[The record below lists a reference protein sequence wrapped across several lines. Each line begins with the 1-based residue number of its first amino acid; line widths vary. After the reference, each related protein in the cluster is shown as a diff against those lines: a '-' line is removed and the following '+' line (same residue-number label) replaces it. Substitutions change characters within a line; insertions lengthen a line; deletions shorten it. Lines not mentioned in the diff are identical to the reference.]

1 MERFLDQQKED
12 ADENHEILFNSMLN
26 TCSRIQDIPRLER
39 TLAKM
44 KERNVLPSVVT
55 YGTVAKAYGKA
66 NNVEKVSEVLGW
78 QAWESPYIAALL
90 WSVFDV

>member
-1 MERFLDQQKED
+1 MDQQKED
-12 ADENHEILFNSMLN
+12 ADEILFNSMLD

-55 YGTVAKAYGKA
+55 YGTVVKAYGKA
-66 NNVEKVSEVLGW
+66 NNVEKVLEVLGRH
-78 QAWESPYIAALL
+78 AWESHYIAALL
-90 WSVFDV
+90 WSAFDV